1 MKRRTKRTA
10 CLALVYYMLLN
21 GLAAGM
27 LQVYVR
33 SYNQTNREPIP
44 AVQITRQPSA
54 YQVQVAQAQLELIVP
69 EQGAH
74 QREVLLPPAVRYAA
88 WGYDWLEQAMLRL
101 ADGKTVG
108 LHSHSILPGR

>member
-1 MKRRTKRTA
+1 M
-10 CLALVYYMLLN
+10 
-21 GLAAGM
+21 
-27 LQVYVR
+27 
-33 SYNQTNREPIP
+33 
-44 AVQITRQPSA
+44 QITRQPSA
-54 YQVQVAQAQLELIVP
+54 YRVQVAQAQMELIVP

>member
-54 YQVQVAQAQLELIVP
+54 YRVQVAQAQLELTVP
-69 EQGAH
+69 EQGTH
-74 QREVLLPPAVRYAA
+74 QSAVLLPPAVRYAVR
-88 WGYDWLEQAMLRL
+88 GYDWLEQAMLKL
-101 ADGKTVG
+101 ADGETVG
-108 LHSHSILPGR
+108 SHSRSILPGR

>member
-10 CLALVYYMLLN
+10 CLALVYYMLMN
-21 GLAAGM
+21 GLA
-27 LQVYVR
+27 
-33 SYNQTNREPIP
+33 EPIP

-54 YQVQVAQAQLELIVP
+54 YRVQVAQAQLELIVP

-74 QREVLLPPAVRYAA
+74 QREVLLPPAVRYAVR
-88 WGYDWLEQAMLRL
+88 GYDWLEQAMLRL